1 MSSSSPTGQIASAAD
16 IKQENGMES
25 ASEGQE
31 AHREVAGGAVAGLSP
46 PAPVP
51 FPLEPG
57 DAAAAA
63 ARVSGEEG
71 AVAAAA
77 GAAADQVQLHSELL
91 GRHHHAAASTTAQ
104 TPLAFSPDHVAC
116 VCEALQQGGNLDRL
130 ARFLWSLPQ
139 SDLLR
144 GNESLLK
151 ARALVA
157 FHQGIYPEL
166 YSILE
171 SHSFESA
178 NHPLLQQLWYKARYT
193 EAERARGR
201 PLGAVDKYRLR
212 RKFPLPRTIWDG
224 EETVYCFKEKSRNAL
239 KELYKQNRYPS
250 PAEKRHLAK
259 ITGLSLTQVSNWF
272 KNRRQRDRNPSETQS
287 KSESDG
293 NPSTEDE
300 SSKGHE
306 DLSPHPL
313 SGSSDGVTNLS
324 LSSHMEPVYMQQIGN
339 TKILSSSGVLLNG
352 SLVPA
357 STSPVFLNG
366 NSFIQGPNGVILN
379 GLNVGNTQTVSLNP
393 PKLSSNILSNGV
405 AMTDILGSTSQ
416 DVKEF
421 KVLQSS
427 AANSA
432 ATNSYSPS
440 APVSFPGLI
449 PSTEVKRE
457 GIQTV
462 TSQEG
467 SSVVTFTTP
476 VQINQYG
483 IVQIPNSGANGHFLN
498 GSIGFSPLQLP
509 PVSVAASQGNISVN
523 SSTSDGGTFTSESA
537 TVQQGKVF
545 LSSIAPSAV
554 VYTVPN
560 SGQTVG
566 SVKQENLERS
576 LVFSQLM
583 PVNQN
588 AQVNANLSSENISGS
603 GLHSLASSLVNVS
616 PAHNFSLTPPTLL
629 NPTELNPDIA
639 DSQPMSAPV
648 ANKSTVTSVSN
659 TNYAT
664 LQNCSLTTS
673 QDLLSVP
680 MTQAALGEIVPAAED
695 QVGHAS
701 PAVHQD
707 FVREHRLVLQSV
719 ANIKGNFLQNSESK
733 ATSSL
738 MMLDSKSKYVLD
750 SMVET
755 VCEDLETD
763 KKELAKLQT
772 VQLDEDMQD
781 L

>member
-366 NSFIQGPNGVILN
+366 N
-379 GLNVGNTQTVSLNP
+379 
-393 PKLSSNILSNGV
+393 
-405 AMTDILGSTSQ
+405 
-416 DVKEF
+416 
-421 KVLQSS
+421 
-427 AANSA
+427 
-432 ATNSYSPS
+432 
-440 APVSFPGLI
+440 
-449 PSTEVKRE
+449 
-457 GIQTV
+457 
-462 TSQEG
+462 
-467 SSVVTFTTP
+467 
-476 VQINQYG
+476 
-483 IVQIPNSGANGHFLN
+483 
-498 GSIGFSPLQLP
+498 
-509 PVSVAASQGNISVN
+509 ISVN

-664 LQNCSLTTS
+664 LQNCSLITG

-719 ANIKGNFLQNSESK
+719 ANIKENFLQNSESK

>member
-31 AHREVAGGAVAGLSP
+31 APREVAGGAAAGLSP
-46 PAPVP
+46 PAPAP

-57 DAAAAA
+57 DATAAA

-71 AVAAAA
+71 AVAA
-77 GAAADQVQLHSELL
+77 AAADQVQLHSELL
-91 GRHHHAAASTTAQ
+91 GRHHHAAAAAAQ

-313 SGSSDGVTNLS
+313 SGSSDSVTNLS

-339 TKILSSSGVLLNG
+339 AKISLSSSGVLLNG

-393 PKLSSNILSNGV
+393 PKMASNIVSNGIS
-405 AMTDILGSTSQ
+405 MSDILGSASQ

-427 AANSA
+427 SANSA
-432 ATNSYSPS
+432 ATTSYSSS

-457 GIQTV
+457 GIQTMA
-462 TSQEG
+462 SQDG
-467 SSVVTFTTP
+467 GSVVTFTTP

-483 IVQIPNSGANGHFLN
+483 IVQIPNSGTNSQFIN

-509 PVSVAASQGNISVN
+509 SVSVAASQGNISVN
-523 SSTSDGGTFTSESA
+523 SSTSDGSTFTSEST

-545 LSSIAPSAV
+545 LSSLAPSAV

-560 SGQTVG
+560 SGQTIG
-566 SVKQENLERS
+566 SVKQEGLERS

-588 AQVNANLSSENISGS
+588 AQINANLSSENISGS
-603 GLHSLASSLVNVS
+603 GLHPLASSLVNVS
-616 PAHNFSLTPPTLL
+616 PTHNFSLTPPTLL

-648 ANKSTVTSVSN
+648 ASKSTVTSVSN

-664 LQNCSLTTS
+664 LQNCSLITG

-680 MTQAALGEIVPAAED
+680 MTQAALGEIVPTAED
-695 QVGHAS
+695 QVGHPS

-719 ANIKGNFLQNSESK
+719 ANIKENFLTNSESK
-733 ATSSL
+733 ATSNL
-738 MMLDSKSKYVLD
+738 MMLDSKSKYVLEG
-750 SMVET
+750 MVDT

>member
-1 MSSSSPTGQIASAAD
+1 MIASAAD

-31 AHREVAGGAVAGLSP
+31 APREVAGGAAAGLSP
-46 PAPVP
+46 PAPAP

-57 DAAAAA
+57 DATAAA

-71 AVAAAA
+71 AVAA
-77 GAAADQVQLHSELL
+77 AAADQVQLHSELL
-91 GRHHHAAASTTAQ
+91 GRHHHAAAAVAAAAAAQ

-313 SGSSDGVTNLS
+313 SGSSDTVTNLS

-339 TKILSSSGVLLNG
+339 AKISLSSSGVLLNG

-393 PKLSSNILSNGV
+393 PKMASNIVSNGIS
-405 AMTDILGSTSQ
+405 MSDILGSTSQ
-416 DVKEF
+416 EVKEF

-427 AANSA
+427 SANSA
-432 ATNSYSPS
+432 ATTSYSSS

-457 GIQTV
+457 GVQTV
-462 TSQEG
+462 ASQDG
-467 SSVVTFTTP
+467 GSVVTFTTP

-483 IVQIPNSGANGHFLN
+483 IVQIPNSGTNSQFLN

-509 PVSVAASQGNISVN
+509 SVSVAASQGNISVS
-523 SSTSDGGTFTSESA
+523 SSTSDGSTFTSEST

-545 LSSIAPSAV
+545 LSSLAPSAV

-560 SGQTVG
+560 SGQTIG
-566 SVKQENLERS
+566 SVKQEGLERS

-588 AQVNANLSSENISGS
+588 AQINANLSSENISGS
-603 GLHSLASSLVNVS
+603 GLHPLASSLVNVS
-616 PAHNFSLTPPTLL
+616 PTHNFSLTPPTLL

-648 ANKSTVTSVSN
+648 ASKSTVTSVSN

-664 LQNCSLTTS
+664 LQNCSLITGP
-673 QDLLSVP
+673 DLLSVP
-680 MTQAALGEIVPAAED
+680 MTQAALGEIVPTAED
-695 QVGHAS
+695 QVGHPS

-719 ANIKGNFLQNSESK
+719 ANIKENFLTNSEGK
-733 ATSSL
+733 ATSNL
-738 MMLDSKSKYVLD
+738 MMLDSKSKYVLEG
-750 SMVET
+750 MVET